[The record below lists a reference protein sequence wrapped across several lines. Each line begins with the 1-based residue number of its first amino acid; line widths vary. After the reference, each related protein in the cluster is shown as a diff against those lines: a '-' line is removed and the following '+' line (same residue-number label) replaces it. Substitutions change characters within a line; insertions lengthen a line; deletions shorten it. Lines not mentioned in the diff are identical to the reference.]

1 MANNLRHI
9 IDYLRGKR
17 KGKAANRLERE
28 AMQDSFLYEAL
39 EGYEKFQS
47 SHAENILFLQNKIK
61 KQEKKKNVVLQYWL
75 AAACIAGLLGFSLFF
90 LFPQNDQPS
99 TNPITLAATT
109 EIQQEEDSTSSQ
121 LAANYEKKEET
132 TTRAFEEKKT
142 DTPITIQA
150 NTYIAIDKS
159 VDEIVA
165 MDYEISEDYSAEIVA
180 VDERISARKIEPKKR
195 VQISGKVVE
204 NGEPVEFISVIEKG
218 TTNGVYTNERGEFIL
233 EVDSL
238 NSILVASSVGL
249 KTQEI
254 TVGGRTVINV
264 SMEPDIATLE
274 AAVVTAYGVVKK
286 STYTGAATTVSSKEK
301 HSREKEKKPTE
312 AIPEMEEKA
321 YKKYIEENRQ
331 QPTDSLCNKAKGK
344 VILTFYVDS
353 DGEAYDIEISQSL
366 CETCDQEAIRLIEES
381 KWQQSENKVTYTIRF
396 RGK

>member
-28 AMQDSFLYEAL
+28 AMQDPFLYEAL

-99 TNPITLAATT
+99 INPITLAATT

-132 TTRAFEEKKT
+132 TTRAFEEKKS
-142 DTPITIQA
+142 DTPEIIIYEDIVA
-150 NTYIAIDKS
+150 ES
-159 VDEIVA
+159 SDEFIA

-195 VQISGKVVE
+195 IQIRGKVVE
-204 NGEPVEFISVIEKG
+204 NGEPVEFISVVEKG
-218 TTNGVYTNERGEFIL
+218 TTNGVNTNERGEFIL

-254 TVGGRTVINV
+254 AVGGRTVINV

-312 AIPEMEEKA
+312 AIPEMGKKA

-344 VILTFYVDS
+344 VILTFYIDS
-353 DGEAYDIEISQSL
+353 DGEAYDIEVSQSL

-381 KWQQSENKVTYTIRF
+381 KWQQTENKVIYTIRF